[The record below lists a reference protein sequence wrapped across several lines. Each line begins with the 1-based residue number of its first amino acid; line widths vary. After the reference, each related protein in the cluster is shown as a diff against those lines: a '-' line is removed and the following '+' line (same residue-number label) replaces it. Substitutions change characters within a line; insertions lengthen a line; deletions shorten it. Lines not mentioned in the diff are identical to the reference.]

1 LTFYDTIKVDLNN
14 DDIVDIKDII
24 LCLQIISSNNNEKFS
39 YIDMNGD
46 KKIRIE
52 EAVEI
57 FQIIFNNVGLNNDQ
71 DQKKK

>member
-1 LTFYDTIKVDLNN
+1 MTFYDTIKVDLNN